1 MQEKRTEPCDHCPGV
16 DAVLIRR
23 EPFTTGETDDAEEA
37 GVNEL
42 RRRVYLTFECPRCG
56 RRFQVEE

>member
-1 MQEKRTEPCDHCPGV
+1 M
-16 DAVLIRR
+16 LIRR
-23 EPFTTGETDDAEEA
+23 EPFATAEADDAERA